1 MKKKFNSTRASA
13 RILRDVWSAEG
24 DTFKERRIKEIKRER
39 EKGRKRREEKETI
52 WTEWSESVLRDTLE
66 GVDASLLSST
76 VSLEHFFS
84 PDEKNILA

>member
-1 MKKKFNSTRASA
+1 M
-13 RILRDVWSAEG
+13 E
-24 DTFKERRIKEIKRER
+24 EER
-39 EKGRKRREEKETI
+39 ETA